1 MSTTR
6 LIALD
11 IDGVLNRHETYQ
23 ERHWP
28 PIDPA
33 LVARLDR
40 LVRET
45 DARVVISSTWRL
57 MYTLTELRELLAKAG
72 GVTVAGR
79 VIGRTPE
86 LRNADDTPRPRGEEI
101 AAWLAD
107 WREQAHAQ
115 LVILDDADDMA
126 HLLPRLVRTN
136 PFEGLSDADCDR
148 AVALFEVAS

>member
-1 MSTTR
+1 MTR

-23 ERHWP
+23 ERYWP
-28 PIDPA
+28 PIDPV
-33 LVARLDR
+33 LVGRLDR

-57 MYTLTELRELLAKAG
+57 MYTLTELRELLARAG
-72 GVTVAGR
+72 GLIVAGR

-86 LRNADDTPRPRGEEI
+86 LRYPDDMPRPRGEEI
-101 AAWLAD
+101 EAWLAG
-107 WREQAHAQ
+107 WRERARAR

-126 HLLPRLVRTN
+126 HLLPRLVRTD
-136 PFEGLSDADCDR
+136 PFHGLTDADCER
-148 AVALFEVAS
+148 VVALFEEAS